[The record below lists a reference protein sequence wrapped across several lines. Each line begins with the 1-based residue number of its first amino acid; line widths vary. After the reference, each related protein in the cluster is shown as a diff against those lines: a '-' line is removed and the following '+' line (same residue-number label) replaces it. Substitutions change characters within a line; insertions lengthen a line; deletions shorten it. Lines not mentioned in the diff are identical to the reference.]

1 MEMKL
6 TGALVLVLA
15 LAAVPAAIAARATVE
30 SEIEMEDFSYRPARK
45 VVARGALVVWKN
57 RDRAPH
63 NASSITRRADGTR
76 FFRTRTAGFRG
87 EVTAR
92 APRRAG
98 TYRYLCTVHPNMR
111 GTLVVR

>member
-1 MEMKL
+1 MKL
-6 TGALVLVLA
+6 AGGLVLVLA
-15 LAAVPAAIAARATVE
+15 LAAVPASIGARATVE
-30 SEIEMEDFSYRPARK
+30 PEIEMEDFSFRPARK

-63 NASSITRRADGTR
+63 NASALARRADGTR
-76 FFRTRTAGFRG
+76 FFRTRTVGFRG

>member
-1 MEMKL
+1 MKL
-6 TGALVLVLA
+6 TGALILVLA
-15 LAAVPAAIAARATVE
+15 LAAVPAAIGARATVE
-30 SEIEMEDFSYRPARK
+30 SEIEMEDFSFRPARK
-45 VVARGALVVWKN
+45 VVARGGVVVWKN

-63 NASSITRRADGTR
+63 NASSIARRADGTR
-76 FFRTRTAGFRG
+76 FFRTRTVSFRG

-98 TYRYLCTVHPNMR
+98 TYRYLCTLHPNMH